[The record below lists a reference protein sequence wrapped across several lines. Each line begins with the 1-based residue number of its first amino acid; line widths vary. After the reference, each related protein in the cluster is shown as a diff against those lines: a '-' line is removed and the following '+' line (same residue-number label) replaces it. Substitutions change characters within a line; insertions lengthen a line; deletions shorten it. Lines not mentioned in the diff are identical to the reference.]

1 MAGEATLPLT
11 SISSSVISAAIVAH
25 SPLIRAGL
33 KAALEEGGLHV
44 TASADTLDDLA
55 LAADAGCDV
64 IVVDMPPDCALIEQ
78 WSPVQGRA
86 LVLLG
91 DLDAIDVGAC
101 LADGVSLLP
110 RSAEGP
116 TIRAAI
122 AAAVAGL
129 VAAPPEL
136 LEHAL
141 RRGSAPSVGLPHAD
155 VTAVGLTAREIE
167 VLTKLASGCDNRTIA
182 AALQISPHT
191 AKFHVGQIIAKLGV
205 SSRTEAVA
213 KALRAGLVASV

>member
-1 MAGEATLPLT
+1 MAGEAALPLT
-11 SISSSVISAAIVAH
+11 STSVISAAIVAT

-33 KAALEEGGLHV
+33 KAALEEGGVRV
-44 TASADTLDDLA
+44 TTSAETLDDLA

-64 IVVDMPPDCALIEQ
+64 VVVDMPPDGALKEQ
-78 WSPVQGRA
+78 RSPGHGRA
-86 LVLLG
+86 LVLLA
-91 DLDAIDVGAC
+91 DLDNVDVGVW

-110 RSAEGP
+110 RSADGP

-122 AAAVAGL
+122 VAAVAGL

-141 RRGSAPSVGLPHAD
+141 RHGPAPSAGVPHAD
-155 VTAVGLTAREIE
+155 FTAADLTAREIE
-167 VLTKLASGCDNRTIA
+167 VLSKLASGCDNRAIA
-182 AALQISPHT
+182 EALHISPHT
-191 AKFHVGQIIAKLGV
+191 AKFHVGQIIAKLGA

-213 KALRAGLVASV
+213 KALRARLVRSD